1 MENRGD
7 RVVGKINFL
16 KRSRGMV
23 RDRLN
28 RVTQRLGKRKCPHG
42 TLRDMKLPPC
52 QVQGNE

>member
-52 QVQGNE
+52 KVQGNE